1 MRSLGEQV
9 HDWHRG
15 AEAVARGDWGCALR
29 LFSGVAELPSRMS
42 FNVGCVHLLAGDP
55 EAALRAFDQAVTKD
69 TCMAV
74 GFLQRGVAHF
84 QLERFQEALSDFQLA
99 LAQLRGNSIIDYTQ
113 LGLRFRLQAWE
124 VLYNV
129 ASAQCQLGLWAEAA
143 DTLTEAVSRW
153 PERAQEGLTA
163 ALYHVQQA
171 PLQLR
176 QVPPGEVFRPHRR
189 YLEHLEPM
197 DFLGKA
203 KVLVSTVPDD
213 QPSGVQP
220 PQGQGVHG
228 EAGCGAV
235 PRPQALEPRGTRT
248 HDGSC
253 SAAREASSGP
263 AGQAECHLPVT
274 SHQMRPWVVPAGKP
288 APPSSG
294 PQTHPAGDFSTAC
307 PSLQGAAAQDS
318 KDSVTVTVQ
327 CSLTVALRAPQ
338 GARLAGLRALLA
350 EALPAQARQAQLS
363 YWAPE
368 DGKLW
373 VPIPGEDTLQ
383 KAWRDTASA
392 PRGLRLQCRGAGGR
406 PVLYQVLAQHDYS
419 AQGPEDLD
427 LRRGDMVDVLGEV
440 DEAWLEGHRDGYI
453 GIFPKSFVVP
463 ASGAI
468 PMPGPGPMQEDR
480 L

>member
-9 HDWHRG
+9 RDWHRG
-15 AEAVARGDWGCALR
+15 AEAVARGNWGGALR
-29 LFSGVAELPSRMS
+29 LFSGVTKMPSRMS

-99 LAQLRGNSIIDYTQ
+99 LAQLRGNSVIDYTQ

-143 DTLTEAVSRW
+143 DTLAEAVSRW
-153 PERAQEGLTA
+153 PEKAQEGLTA
-163 ALYHVQQA
+163 ALYQVQQA
-171 PLQLR
+171 PLQPR

-203 KVLVSTVPDD
+203 KVVVPAIPDD
-213 QPSGVQP
+213 RPAGVQP
-220 PQGQGVHG
+220 PQAPSLG
-228 EAGCGAV
+228 
-235 PRPQALEPRGTRT
+235 PQRSLEPRGART
-248 HDGSC
+248 HDS
-253 SAAREASSGP
+253 SQAAAREASSDPTGR
-263 AGQAECHLPVT
+263 ADCCLPVT
-274 SHQMRPWVVPAGKP
+274 SQDTRSQVAPAGKP
-288 APPSSG
+288 GPRSTGLPGPGPSQD
-294 PQTHPAGDFSTAC
+294 PVSTR
-307 PSLQGAAAQDS
+307 GAAAHSEDS
-318 KDSVTVTVQ
+318 AMVTVQ
-327 CSLTVALRAPQ
+327 CTLTVGLQAPR
-338 GARLAGLRALLA
+338 GAGLASLRALLA

-383 KAWRDTASA
+383 KAWRDAASS

-406 PVLYQVLAQHDYS
+406 PVLYQVLAQHDYL
-419 AQGPEDLD
+419 AQSPEDLD
-427 LRRGDMVDVLGEV
+427 LRRGDLVDVLGEV
-440 DEAWLEGHRDGYI
+440 DEAWLEGHRDGNV

-463 ASGAI
+463 ASGEVPA
-468 PMPGPGPMQEDR
+468 PAPGPQQEDW

>member
-9 HDWHRG
+9 RDWHQG

-29 LFSGVAELPSRMS
+29 LFSSVEELPSRMS
-42 FNVGCVHLLAGDP
+42 FNMGCVHLLAGDP

-69 TCMAV
+69 TCLAV

-84 QLERFQEALSDFQLA
+84 QLDQFQEALSDFQLA
-99 LAQLRGNSIIDYTQ
+99 LVQLRGNSIIDYTQ

-143 DTLTEAVSRW
+143 NTLAESISRW
-153 PERAQEGLTA
+153 PERAREGLTT
-163 ALYHVQQA
+163 ALYHVQKQA
-171 PLQLR
+171 PLQPR

-189 YLEHLEPM
+189 YLEHLEPV

-203 KVLVSTVPDD
+203 KVCAVHPHSGTAGPPRSPAGPACRLCWLR
-213 QPSGVQP
+213 PSLPRPGRHSLGKCRVHWRLGWEGDPHVQP
-220 PQGQGVHG
+220 VCFLG
-228 EAGCGAV
+228 
-235 PRPQALEPRGTRT
+235 
-248 HDGSC
+248 
-253 SAAREASSGP
+253 
-263 AGQAECHLPVT
+263 
-274 SHQMRPWVVPAGKP
+274 
-288 APPSSG
+288 
-294 PQTHPAGDFSTAC
+294 
-307 PSLQGAAAQDS
+307 
-318 KDSVTVTVQ
+318 
-327 CSLTVALRAPQ
+327 
-338 GARLAGLRALLA
+338 
-350 EALPAQARQAQLS
+350 S

-368 DGKLW
+368 DGQFW
-373 VPIPGEDTLQ
+373 VPILREDTLQ

-392 PRGLRLQCRGAGGR
+392 PQGLRLQCRGVAGR

-427 LRRGDMVDVLGEV
+427 LHRGDTVDVLGEV

-463 ASGAI
+463 ASEAV
-468 PMPGPGPMQEDR
+468 Q
-480 L
+480 